1 VTGTTGTTG
10 TARTDAVRT
19 EAAPTQTHQPRR
31 TKTTQYQTEAP
42 TDEGNEHVTEQTP
55 KATDETNEILD
66 GLAEILEE
74 IAGVKPK
81 DVELDKSFI
90 DDLDVDSL
98 SMVEIALAA
107 EDKFDVKIPD
117 DQLAGLKT
125 VGDAVSYIQKAK
137 VA

>member
-1 VTGTTGTTG
+1 VTSTASTTETAPTVR
-10 TARTDAVRT
+10 TDALRTDAARTDAART
-19 EAAPTQTHQPRR
+19 DA
-31 TKTTQYQTEAP
+31 AP
-42 TDEGNEHVTEQTP
+42 TDEGNEHVTEQTR

-117 DQLAGLKT
+117 DQLANLKT
-125 VGDAVSYIQKAK
+125 VGDAVSYIEKAR

>member
-1 VTGTTGTTG
+1 VTSTASTTE
-10 TARTDAVRT
+10 TAPTVRTDALRT
-19 EAAPTQTHQPRR
+19 DA
-31 TKTTQYQTEAP
+31 AP
-42 TDEGNEHVTEQTP
+42 TDEGNEHVTEQTR
-55 KATDETNEILD
+55 KATDQTNEILD

-117 DQLAGLKT
+117 DQLANLKT
-125 VGDAVSYIQKAK
+125 VGDAVSYIEKAR

>member
-1 VTGTTGTTG
+1 VTSTAGTTG
-10 TARTDAVRT
+10 TARTDAVPAD
-19 EAAPTQTHQPRR
+19 AAPTGTHQND
-31 TKTTQYQTEAP
+31 AVP

-55 KATDETNEILD
+55 KATDETSAILD

-81 DVELDKSFI
+81 DVALDKSFI

-117 DQLAGLKT
+117 DQLANLKT